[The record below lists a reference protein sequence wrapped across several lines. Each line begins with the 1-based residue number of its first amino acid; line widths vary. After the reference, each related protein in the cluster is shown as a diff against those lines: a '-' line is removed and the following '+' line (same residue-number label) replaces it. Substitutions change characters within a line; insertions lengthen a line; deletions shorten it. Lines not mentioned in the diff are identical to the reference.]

1 MLATSVA
8 AGAAP
13 PRAAPWGRPCQTGAV
28 LHVALLEPEIAG
40 NTGQIARS
48 CLAVGARL
56 HLVRPLGFRLHDRSL
71 RRAGMDYWD
80 RLGVRVHPGWSA
92 FHDALAPAFE
102 AGRVFGFSAGA
113 AVGPEALDVAE
124 AVRSGDGAAA
134 PQAVL
139 LFGSEARGL
148 PEAVLGACV
157 PVRLPMRAGVRSLN
171 LSASVA
177 AALYLAWARAGFE
190 GGA

>member
-1 MLATSVA
+1 M
-8 AGAAP
+8 
-13 PRAAPWGRPCQTGAV
+13 

-56 HLVRPLGFRLHDRSL
+56 HLVRPLGFRLDDRSL
-71 RRAGMDYWD
+71 RRAGMDYWERVD
-80 RLGVRVHPGWSA
+80 VRVHPGWDA
-92 FHDALAPAFE
+92 FRDALAAAFD
-102 AGRVFGFSAGA
+102 AGRVFAFSAA
-113 AVGPEALDVAE
+113 AGRGPAALDVRLA
-124 AVRSGDGAAA
+124 ASAGDGAHE

-139 LFGSEARGL
+139 LFGSESRGL
-148 PEAVLGACV
+148 PAAVLEACS
-157 PVRLPMRAGVRSLN
+157 PVRLPMRAGARSLN

-177 AALYLAWARAGFE
+177 AALYLAWAQADFA